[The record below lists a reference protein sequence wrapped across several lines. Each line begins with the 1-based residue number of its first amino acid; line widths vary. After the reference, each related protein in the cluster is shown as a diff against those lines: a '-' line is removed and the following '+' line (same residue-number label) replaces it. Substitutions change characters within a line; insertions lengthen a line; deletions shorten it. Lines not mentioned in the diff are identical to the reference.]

1 VRIAEL
7 AGGLIVGVCGLRGV
21 ADVNAALKLAREAE
35 LNFGVTVQLFDALLV
50 ATWEHVYFSVL
61 NAVKAT
67 KAGKSIARS
76 LGMEVLVRLSGQRQ
90 VSVALEMFG
99 LKSGCRMFGLVVVGK
114 EESEVRGVARFLAEK
129 LGLEEDDTVFSL
141 NREKAELIKKAFN
154 IIDKELSATQAGG
167 EFEALAKCCIERG
180 ALLMLES

>member
-1 VRIAEL
+1 MRIAEL
-7 AGGLIVGVCGLRGV
+7 AGGLIVGICGLRGV
-21 ADVNAALKLAREAE
+21 VDVDAALKLAREAE

-76 LGMEVLVRLSGQRQ
+76 LGMEILVRLSGQRQ
-90 VSVALEMFG
+90 ISVALEMFG
-99 LKSGCRMFGLVVVGK
+99 LKSGCRMFGLVAIGK
-114 EESEVRGVARFLAEK
+114 GEGEVRGATRFLAEK
-129 LGLEEDDTVFSL
+129 LGLEEDDTILDL

-154 IIDKELSATQAGG
+154 INDEELRATQAKG
-167 EFEALAKCCIERG
+167 EFEALAKCCVERG